1 MFLILLTYIFIIS
14 IIKIKTEENLTE
26 NNPNIGVIP
35 FKTFYP
41 PIKYYNNKF
50 SSNDY
55 FDTIHS
61 SNTYIEI
68 EVGANITQINISK
81 EEESKIIDKKQILS
95 LFLVIDDYL
104 FYIDDNFFYND
115 EKAKICRYSSK
126 LSTSYEIV
134 SSENKNDSISIYVT
148 DYFKIFLDL
157 ALEEYDMI
165 KMEFLHY
172 FDKSS
177 NIYFACGKAGLILP
191 TNKFSSNTE
200 RNFINQIHKSLK
212 NVDLSFT
219 LKFNKNKD
227 INEMNDG
234 LFIVG
239 IESYEK
245 GKHDELISIY
255 TKPDIYGSKLNWRFG
270 VDQITIGNK
279 LFELNGEEF
288 IIKTEIEGIEIPL
301 SFYDKLNISFFN
313 NYYSKK
319 ICQYDEVNYY
329 FIIISCNSD
338 IFSKNDIDSFPQINI
353 LVSKLGFNFTFSGEE
368 LFYKKDNNY
377 FFKMIPN
384 IEKNKKDFKLGRMFL
399 KKYQVIF
406 NSDSKTMS
414 FYKNNNLET
423 DVTINESK
431 NNIGLLIFSYILI
444 GFIFLGVGIYFGT
457 KFYNFRRKKK
467 ANELEDDDYIYES
480 KDKNNKEERKLIE

>member
-1 MFLILLTYIFIIS
+1 MDNFINKIIYLLFLILLTYIFITS
-14 IIKIKTEENLTE
+14 IIKIKTEEENLVE
-26 NNPNIGVIP
+26 KNPNITVIP

-50 SSNDY
+50 SSDDY

-61 SNTYIEI
+61 SNSYIEI
-68 EVGANITQINISK
+68 EVGKNINQINLTK

-115 EKAKICRYSSK
+115 ENEKIYRYSSK
-126 LSTSYEIV
+126 ISTSYEIV
-134 SSENKNDSISIYVT
+134 PSEKKYKNDSISVYIT
-148 DYFKIFLDL
+148 DYFKIFFDL
-157 ALEEYDMI
+157 SLKEYELI

-172 FDKSS
+172 FDKSN
-177 NIYFACGKAGLILP
+177 NIHFACGKAGLILP
-191 TNKFSSNTE
+191 NNKISSNTE

-227 INEMNDG
+227 MNEMNDG

-245 GKHDELISIY
+245 GKNDELISIY

-288 IIKTEIEGIEIPL
+288 IIKNEIEGIEIPL

-319 ICQYDEVNYY
+319 ICQYDEVNFY
-329 FIIISCNSD
+329 F
-338 IFSKNDIDSFPQINI
+338 
-353 LVSKLGFNFTFSGEE
+353 
-368 LFYKKDNNY
+368 
-377 FFKMIPN
+377 
-384 IEKNKKDFKLGRMFL
+384 R
-399 KKYQVIF
+399 VI
-406 NSDSKTMS
+406 
-414 FYKNNNLET
+414 
-423 DVTINESK
+423 
-431 NNIGLLIFSYILI
+431 
-444 GFIFLGVGIYFGT
+444 
-457 KFYNFRRKKK
+457 
-467 ANELEDDDYIYES
+467 
-480 KDKNNKEERKLIE
+480 